1 MDGLMDFNDS
11 HTLRRRRGMT
21 LLEVSIALII
31 LGFGI
36 LGVAA
41 AQLSSLRFSDKSRA
55 RSEAHYLAQQQMEA
69 FQSMSAAAIEAIR
82 LDPGYP
88 NDPANPIDP
97 DPADNYVAQFFRSWT
112 IQPNTPETGVYTIN
126 VQVVWTGRES
136 NSLQLVTLEGLKS
149 EL

>member
-1 MDGLMDFNDS
+1 
-11 HTLRRRRGMT
+11 MT

-41 AQLSSLRFSDKSRA
+41 AQLSSMRFSDKSRA

-69 FQSMSAAAIEAIR
+69 FQAMSSVALEAIR
-82 LDPGYP
+82 VDAGYP

-97 DPADNYVAQFFRSWT
+97 DPADNHAAQFFRSWS
-112 IQPNTPETGVYTIN
+112 IQPNTPETGVYTIS
-126 VQVVWTGRES
+126 VQVTWTGRETG
-136 NSLQLVTLEGLKS
+136 SLQLVTLESLKS

>member
-1 MDGLMDFNDS
+1 MDIEIYTN
-11 HTLRRRRGMT
+11 RRRRGMT
-21 LLEVSIALII
+21 LLEVSIALMI

-55 RSEAHYLAQQQMEA
+55 RSDAHYLAQQQMEA
-69 FQSMSAAAIEAIR
+69 FQAMSAAAIEAIR
-82 LDPGYP
+82 TDPGYP

-97 DPADNYVAQFFRSWT
+97 DPADNFVAQFNRRWN
-112 IQPNTPETGVYTIN
+112 IQPNTPEPGVYAIRVDVT
-126 VQVVWTGRES
+126 WTSRES
-136 NSLQLVTLEGLKS
+136 NWPQIVSLEGLKS